1 MRISDWSSDVCSSVL
16 CRRLASALKRRG
28 IGVGDTVSVM
38 LPNTPAMLEAHYG
51 VPMSGAVLN
60 AINIRLDAATIGFIL
75 DHAEARLVIVDRE
88 FTAVMAAAIAAST
101 RKPPV
106 VWVDDFLAESGEP
119 LGEMEYEQFLETGD
133 PAYDWERP
141 DDEWRALTDR
151 KSTRLN
157 SSHKCDARMPSAA

>member
-1 MRISDWSSDVCSSVL
+1 
-16 CRRLASALKRRG
+16 
-28 IGVGDTVSVM
+28 M

-88 FTAVMAAAIAAST
+88 FTAVMAAAIAASP

-106 VWVDDFLAESGEP
+106 GWVDDFLAASGEP
-119 LGEMEYEQFLETGD
+119 PGDIEYEQFLQTGE
-133 PAYDWERP
+133 PASDRERP
-141 DDEWRALTDR
+141 DDEWRALPRNTDR
-151 KSTRLN
+151 KTT
-157 SSHKCDARMPSAA
+157 

>member
-1 MRISDWSSDVCSSVL
+1 M
-16 CRRLASALKRRG
+16 
-28 IGVGDTVSVM
+28 
-38 LPNTPAMLEAHYG
+38 PLEA
-51 VPMSGAVLN
+51 A
-60 AINIRLDAATIGFIL
+60 AIGLIL
-75 DHAEARLVIVDRE
+75 DQGGARLVIVDRW

-141 DDEWRALTDR
+141 DDERSEEHTSEIQSLMR
-151 KSTRLN
+151 N
-157 SSHKCDARMPSAA
+157 SYAVFCLKKKQLCATLQ